1 MKAGR
6 LYVLVMCIFV
16 ALVFISDLYSPHKF
30 SWEQTFD
37 KHSHEPFGLYV
48 SDDVLST
55 SVAGYTVV
63 DSTLPQIYESDSL
76 AAPRSFLIIEKDI
89 TMSETDVACL
99 YRILHQGN
107 KVMLCTSYMPPRLS
121 DSINIS
127 SSSSYHISID
137 KYIRQDLSRDTI
149 YYGSNIIHPIA
160 QYSVYPQ
167 MHDSY
172 LTLSRTYSDYKEV
185 SENASEEDNE
195 DNDEEEDAISEDDEK
210 FISEDDSISE
220 DDVKF
225 ISEDDPI
232 SEDDVKFIS
241 DDDSISDDDVK
252 FISDDDSAGDDT
264 TVAGRGDPCGRP
276 LSDDYDETTSE
287 DEEDDA
293 ADDHNAADEEDIS
306 AAIDDAYS
314 HLKEAPINC
323 DSFEVI
329 VRDDDN
335 NPLAVRAFI
344 GRGELIIVSNP
355 LMFTNYGILDRQNAS
370 YAFRLLNYLD
380 DLPISRV
387 EAYGYHTDAPLTPMR
402 YILSVAPLRWAL
414 YTTIALIIFFMIFTA
429 RRRQRIIPV
438 VVTPPNRTLAFMQL
452 ISNLYCQK
460 HDNAEILRMKY
471 TYFCSTVKNQTS
483 VDLQTLHYDLSATSN
498 PQNHTGIDSYD
509 IQRLAEK
516 TGLPPSD
523 LENLLLHIRVAIYS
537 STIDDRNLCRY
548 LDEMKRIE
556 LSL

>member
-195 DNDEEEDAISEDDEK
+195 DNDEEEEA
-210 FISEDDSISE
+210 
-220 DDVKF
+220 
-225 ISEDDPI
+225 
-232 SEDDVKFIS
+232 
-241 DDDSISDDDVK
+241 ISDDDVK
-252 FISDDDSAGDDT
+252 FISEDDSAGDDT

-276 LSDDYDETTSE
+276 LSDYYDENTSE

-293 ADDHNAADEEDIS
+293 TLHRNDADEEDIS

-402 YILSVAPLRWAL
+402 YILSVAPLRWAF

-483 VDLQTLHYDLSATSN
+483 VDLQTLHYDLSAASN